1 MIACWSS
8 KGGSGTT
15 VVAVALAVLWG
26 RDALRGS
33 VYVDLAGDG
42 PVAFGAPEPSGP
54 GLTDWLGASSAVGP
68 NVIERLEYSVGP
80 DVRLI
85 PRGGRELSHETRLEE
100 CLDRLCT
107 DDRPVVVDVGCV
119 TGRDETADRIR
130 RRVIAGSD
138 HSLLV
143 TRSCFLSVR
152 RATRL
157 PIRPTGIVL
166 IEESGRALGE
176 TDIEDVLGVPIVASI
191 AVDAAIARA
200 VDSGLLASRLPI
212 SLGRSLRNVA

>member
-1 MIACWSS
+1 VIACWSS

-15 VVAVALAVLWG
+15 VVAVALAVLLG
-26 RDALRGS
+26 RDSQRGS
-33 VYVDLAGDG
+33 VFVDLAGDG

-54 GLTDWLGASSAVGP
+54 GLTDWLGAPSAVGTAA
-68 NVIERLEYSVGP
+68 IDRLEQSVGA

-85 PRGGRELSHETRLEE
+85 PRGGRELSHEIRVEQ
-100 CLDRLCT
+100 CLDKLCI
-107 DDRPVVVDVGCV
+107 DDRPVVIDVGCV

-143 TRSCFLSVR
+143 TRSCFLSIR
-152 RATRL
+152 RASRL
-157 PIRPTGIVL
+157 PLRPTGIVL

-176 TDIEDVLGVPIVASI
+176 TDIEDVLGVPVVASI
-191 AVDAAIARA
+191 AIDAAIARA
-200 VDSGLLASRLPI
+200 VDAGLLASRLPI

>member
-1 MIACWSS
+1 VIACWSS

-15 VVAVALAVLWG
+15 VVAVALAVLCG
-26 RDALRGS
+26 RDSQRGS
-33 VYVDLAGDG
+33 LFVDLAGDG

-68 NVIERLEYSVGP
+68 AAINRLEQPVGAE
-80 DVRLI
+80 VRLI
-85 PRGGRELSHETRLEE
+85 PRGRRELSHEDRVEE
-100 CLDRLCT
+100 CLDKLST
-107 DDRPVVVDVGCV
+107 DERPVVVDVGCL
-119 TGRDETADRIR
+119 TGGDETADRIR
-130 RRVIAGSD
+130 RRFITGSD
-138 HSLLV
+138 ESLLV
-143 TRSCFLSVR
+143 TRSCFLSIR

-166 IEESGRALGE
+166 VEESGRALGE

-191 AVDAAIARA
+191 ALDAAIARA

-212 SLGRSLRNVA
+212 SLGRSLRDVA